1 MAKKTIK
8 AVNDVKITPEDVVN
22 GAVKASDDILDLA
35 KGKFMNVVVIGYTPN
50 GGLDIASTSNR
61 YEFIQHA
68 LTRASF
74 ELTIHERNSLA
85 EAQAAAA
92 KAQEAAG

>member
-8 AVNDVKITPEDVVN
+8 AANDVKLTPEDVVN

-35 KGKFMNVVVIGYTPN
+35 KGKFTNVVVIGYTPN

-68 LTRASF
+68 FNRAIF
-74 ELTIHERNSLA
+74 ELVIHERNALA
-85 EAQAAAA
+85 EAQA
-92 KAQEAAG
+92 KQAQETAG